1 MAKFFQEN
9 YDFIGHG
16 LTLIG
21 IIVGVVIVAWQQGR
35 QHRSSLK
42 LQRDNA
48 REELKLKIYEILNER
63 VKQLGHCIMSASTY
77 AFMIPFSIKSY
88 QLQLTYGIA
97 SPQPK
102 ERALE
107 LNRLH
112 NETVASLIRVLEE
125 FEAWSI
131 AFPGF
136 KLFQTALSSA
146 NHDAWEA
153 FNQLFPSLVKTLPV
167 DPSDDA
173 PPNTPRPIAG
183 PILDKKQLQELEV
196 LIDKYKKAMDVMVSY
211 VIDLRVEAQNNL
223 LSGLFEHRVSGREPL
238 DTTMKVIST
247 SPEKASEL
255 MKYFKEE
262 TAWGKEMVIIEP
274 NLKEARKE

>member
-9 YDFIGHG
+9 YDLIGHG

-77 AFMIPFSIKSY
+77 AFMIPLSIKSY
-88 QLQLTYGIA
+88 QRQLTYGIA
-97 SPQPK
+97 VPQPK

-107 LNRLH
+107 LNSLH
-112 NETVASLIRVLEE
+112 NEAVASLIRVLEE

-136 KLFQTALSSA
+136 KLFQAALNSA
-146 NHDAWEA
+146 NHDAREA
-153 FNQLFPSLVKTLPV
+153 FNQLFPSLLRSLPV
-167 DPSDDA
+167 DPPDDA
-173 PPNTPRPIAG
+173 PPNMPRPLAG
-183 PILDKKQLQELEV
+183 PIIDEKQLQDLEV
-196 LIDKYKKAMDVMVSY
+196 LIGKYKKTMDVMVSY

-238 DTTMKVIST
+238 DPTMKVIST
-247 SPEKASEL
+247 SPEKANEL

-262 TAWGKEMVIIEP
+262 TAWGKKMAIIEP